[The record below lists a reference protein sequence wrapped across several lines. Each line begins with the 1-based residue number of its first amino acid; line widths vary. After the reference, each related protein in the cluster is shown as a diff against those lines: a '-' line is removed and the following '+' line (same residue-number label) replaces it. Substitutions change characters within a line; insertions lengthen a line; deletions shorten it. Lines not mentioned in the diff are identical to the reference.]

1 VHLHG
6 TADRLLIYK
15 ALRADFE
22 LKGAGHF
29 MVWNRAQEV
38 SDIVNGVLAGHLIYS
53 GFRYLQFGIL
63 ICRIE

>member
-38 SDIVNGVLAGHLIYS
+38 SDIVNGVLAD
-53 GFRYLQFGIL
+53 GI
-63 ICRIE
+63 I